1 METQRRGDA
10 EKEGRRHGR
19 NPKAVSELHRAFLL
33 LCVSAS
39 LRLKI
44 RRVLRTRRG
53 FLPRFRDSGCARHA
67 RPFPSRTPVKGRLL
81 VRIIPIFI
89 ALAVVFFQR
98 CTAEKIVNDAG
109 RTVRLGMNPQ
119 QESALGMQA
128 YRQVLSESR
137 TITSG
142 EAFDMV
148 NRCAQKLEAAVGE
161 KGKNFQWAVSVVQS
175 DQVNAFCLPGGK
187 IVVYTGII
195 PVAKSEAGLAVVM
208 GHEIAHATLR
218 HGSERVLQQ
227 QTTNTFLQGVNFSMG
242 DMDYNQRRQLMG
254 LIGAGAQVGY
264 ILPFSRD
271 HESEADSTGLRYMA
285 RAGYDPREAVTFWQR
300 MSAQSGKSSQPQ
312 FLSTHPANAT
322 RIERL
327 KEELPAALEIY
338 QAAGGR

>member
-1 METQRRGDA
+1 M
-10 EKEGRRHGR
+10 
-19 NPKAVSELHRAFLL
+19 N
-33 LCVSAS
+33 
-39 LRLKI
+39 
-44 RRVLRTRRG
+44 
-53 FLPRFRDSGCARHA
+53 
-67 RPFPSRTPVKGRLL
+67 SRIL
-81 VRIIPIFI
+81 VRTIPIII
-89 ALAVVFFQR
+89 AVVVVFFQR

-148 NRCAQKLEAAVGE
+148 SRCAQRLEGAVGE
-161 KGKNFQWAVSVVQS
+161 KGKNFQWAVSVAQ
-175 DQVNAFCLPGGK
+175 
-187 IVVYTGII
+187 
-195 PVAKSEAGLAVVM
+195 SEAGLAVVM

-227 QTTNTFLQGVNFSMG
+227 QTTNTFLQGVNFSLG

-300 MSAQSGKSSQPQ
+300 MSAQSGKGSPPQ

-327 KEELPAALEIY
+327 KAELPKAIEIY
-338 QAAGGR
+338 QSAGGK